1 MANSSLRLE
10 AEGLCAPQTP
20 RRGSWTLDP
29 RFKWIA
35 LAWLVL
41 VAPVQAA
48 SVGMLGVEVANT
60 SEAQLCAE
68 KDNVTLSMTNPAV
81 TQFRIEAAHPAY
93 IDTLQRD
100 NFSADWTACD
110 IKADPGTTGPP
121 KLPRKVTIYEDVEL
135 WVTGYEFGGFW
146 RDKAVPFRVGDKVDA
161 KFHVVQV
168 WVRANER
175 AEEVLV
181 VYPPDGYW
189 RARPLP
195 PAHLG
200 WSAYGS
206 SFMVGPVEEVS
217 APGGG
222 TRPIVD
228 LKEIAFDPKTK
239 TFTLQFARGGSATL
253 GISKLDR
260 ERQRIDVAFDKGIA
274 GRPFAT
280 MRSMYVTEF
289 NNDVARTAVLEAGA
303 KSWREEP
310 VMSFTGAKAA
320 TDLWTGRLV
329 PSRHNTSAPDTVF
342 SAFSDGTKQPP
353 EWRSPWAAGK

>member
-1 MANSSLRLE
+1 MTGSKLIFAALLLALSVPAN
-10 AEGLCAPQTP
+10 AT
-20 RRGSWTLDP
+20 
-29 RFKWIA
+29 
-35 LAWLVL
+35 
-41 VAPVQAA
+41 
-48 SVGMLGVEVANT
+48 SVGMLGVAVANT

-68 KDNVTLSMTNPAV
+68 KDNVTLSFTNSAV
-81 TQFRIEAAHPAY
+81 TQFRVEAAHPAF

-100 NFSADWTACD
+100 SFAADWTACD
-110 IKADPGTTGPP
+110 IKADPGTAGPATPP
-121 KLPRKVTIYEDVEL
+121 KKVTIYEDVEL
-135 WVTGYEFGGFW
+135 SVTGYTFGGFW
-146 RDKAVPFRVGDKVDA
+146 RDKAVPFRVGDRVEA
-161 KFHVVQV
+161 NFNVIQI

-195 PAHLG
+195 PQHLG

-206 SFMVGPVEEVS
+206 SFLVGPVEEVA

-228 LKEIAFDPKTK
+228 LKALAFDPKTK
-239 TFTLQFARGGSATL
+239 TFTMEFARGGSATL
-253 GISKLDR
+253 VISKLDR
-260 ERQRIDVAFDKGIA
+260 ERQRLDVAFDKAITGH
-274 GRPFAT
+274 PFAT

-289 NNDVARTAVLEAGA
+289 NNDVARIAVLEADA

-310 VMSFTGAKAA
+310 IMGFTGAKAA
-320 TDLWTGRLV
+320 TDIWAGRLV

-353 EWRSPWAAGK
+353 QWRAPWATK

>member
-1 MANSSLRLE
+1 MTTSSFSLPLAGSAGVGVLAATLAAFMAT
-10 AEGLCAPQTP
+10 AP
-20 RRGSWTLDP
+20 
-29 RFKWIA
+29 A
-35 LAWLVL
+35 
-41 VAPVQAA
+41 QAA
-48 SVGMLGVEVANT
+48 SVGMLGVEVTNK
-60 SEAQLCAE
+60 SEPQLCAE
-68 KDNVTLSMTNPAV
+68 KDNVTLELANPSV

-100 NFSADWTACD
+100 SFAADWTACD
-110 IKADPGTTGPP
+110 IKADPGTLAAPSAPGPAKP
-121 KLPRKVTIYEDVEL
+121 KLPPKITIYEDVEL
-135 WVTGYEFGGFW
+135 WVTGYNFGGFW
-146 RDKAVPFRVGDKVDA
+146 RDKAVPFRVGDKVENN
-161 KFHVVQV
+161 FHVVQV

-206 SFMVGPVEEVS
+206 SFLVGPVEHVA
-217 APGGG
+217 APDGG

-228 LKEIAFDPKTK
+228 LEEIAFDPKTR
-239 TFTLQFARGGSATL
+239 TFTLKFARGGTATL
-253 GISKLDR
+253 VVSKLDR
-260 ERQRIDVAFDKGIA
+260 ERQRIDVSFDRPIS

-280 MRSMYVTEF
+280 MRSMYVTAF
-289 NNDVARTAVLEAGA
+289 NNDVARMAVLEAGG
-303 KSWREEP
+303 KSWREDP
-310 VMSFTGAKAA
+310 VMDFSGAKAA
-320 TDLWTGRLV
+320 TDVWTGRLV

-353 EWRSPWAAGK
+353 DWKAPWAVK